1 MGLDMYLLSKSNKH
15 AKENHATGACG
26 GLFPM
31 SIKTGDNTIEIGYWR
46 KNYKL
51 ADKLSDMLFQDG
63 NDNLVKREMDEWQ
76 IKEIIDFA
84 KWQLNEKDYENGWYS
99 DEDWKYTI
107 KTFKDALKRYNNGEH
122 ILYEQW
128 Y

>member
-1 MGLDMYLLSKSNKH
+1 MGLDMYLLSKSKNH
-15 AKENHATGACG
+15 AKKNEATGCCG

-31 SIKTGDNTIEIGYWR
+31 SINTGENTIEIGYWR
-46 KNYKL
+46 KNYRL

-76 IKEIIDFA
+76 IQEIIDFA
-84 KWQLNEKDYENGWYS
+84 KAELEAKDYDDGWYC